1 MGFDGIEKLNKI
13 IEEKD
18 KEIQRITALLECQ
31 KSSSN
36 LALNELQDFYEEI
49 LALMPGHVY
58 WLDKNNVFLG
68 CNDLQATNAR
78 LKSRKEII
86 GKTNYEMPWKDQAEE
101 LNKLNNLVM
110 ETGIPHTAEEYAVM
124 AQGMTIYLS
133 NKTPLRDKQNNII
146 GVLGLSVDI
155 TEQKKMEAALR
166 RAKENAEIA
175 NYAKTQFIANTSHD
189 IRSPLRGIVDMSRI
203 MAEQANNPEEKN
215 YAQWIHQSCKQ
226 LLNLLDDVLHSIATD
241 NTNDNDVRVE
251 PANLR
256 NNLQDIV
263 HLVFPMLK
271 IKNIH
276 LQIQI
281 DESIPEILITDK
293 IKLSRTLLYLLGNA
307 INSSENGTITVK
319 MDMLSN
325 DSVYAQLRF
334 SVIDADRIIADEFQS
349 RIFEAAAANLLAED
363 NDVNL
368 STAQRY
374 VSLLGGEI
382 DLASESLTGTTFSFI
397 LSMKIGNML

>member
-155 TEQKKMEAALR
+155 TEQKKML
-166 RAKENAEIA
+166 K
-175 NYAKTQFIANTSHD
+175 
-189 IRSPLRGIVDMSRI
+189 SPI
-203 MAEQANNPEEKN
+203 MPKP
-215 YAQWIHQSCKQ
+215 
-226 LLNLLDDVLHSIATD
+226 NL
-241 NTNDNDVRVE
+241 
-251 PANLR
+251 
-256 NNLQDIV
+256 
-263 HLVFPMLK
+263 
-271 IKNIH
+271 
-276 LQIQI
+276 
-281 DESIPEILITDK
+281 
-293 IKLSRTLLYLLGNA
+293 
-307 INSSENGTITVK
+307 
-319 MDMLSN
+319 
-325 DSVYAQLRF
+325 
-334 SVIDADRIIADEFQS
+334 
-349 RIFEAAAANLLAED
+349 
-363 NDVNL
+363 
-368 STAQRY
+368 
-374 VSLLGGEI
+374 
-382 DLASESLTGTTFSFI
+382 
-397 LSMKIGNML
+397 

>member
-1 MGFDGIEKLNKI
+1 
-13 IEEKD
+13 
-18 KEIQRITALLECQ
+18 
-31 KSSSN
+31 
-36 LALNELQDFYEEI
+36 
-49 LALMPGHVY
+49 
-58 WLDKNNVFLG
+58 
-68 CNDLQATNAR
+68 
-78 LKSRKEII
+78 
-86 GKTNYEMPWKDQAEE
+86 
-101 LNKLNNLVM
+101 
-110 ETGIPHTAEEYAVM
+110 
-124 AQGMTIYLS
+124 
-133 NKTPLRDKQNNII
+133 
-146 GVLGLSVDI
+146 
-155 TEQKKMEAALR
+155 
-166 RAKENAEIA
+166 
-175 NYAKTQFIANTSHD
+175 
-189 IRSPLRGIVDMSRI
+189 MSRI